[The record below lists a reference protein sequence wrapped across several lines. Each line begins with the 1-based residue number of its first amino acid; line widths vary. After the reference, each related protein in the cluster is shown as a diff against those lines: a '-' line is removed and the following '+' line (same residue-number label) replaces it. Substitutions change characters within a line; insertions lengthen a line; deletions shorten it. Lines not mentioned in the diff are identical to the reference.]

1 MTSAPATHA
10 APQRTTPTI
19 HVWADHDTDR
29 RVPSAVYRRVEH
41 GEYRPVDFRL
51 DPHGHWVR
59 DTEGLLVARLNLPTP
74 MRELDRTRTDL
85 LVAQATA
92 EALADGPLVRTAEQF
107 ALTEHELTRLAALTR
122 LGKLTATPASED
134 VAELAWYAARLRLVA
149 SDLREELAMERAYQ
163 PTIAAAVAVHLSE
176 DADWEATAAWCA
188 GAIANEQLP
197 SGDYSSTITIPNVG
211 SATDGDWIVL
221 DLDGSFTIHR
231 ELCAPTPGMALWGK
245 MRDTVDPSARGAD
258 SSSAHR

>member
-29 RVPSAVYRRVEH
+29 RTPSAVYRRVEH
-41 GEYRPVDFRL
+41 GEHRPVDFRL

-59 DTEGLLVARLNLPTP
+59 DTEGLLVARLNLPAP
-74 MRELDRTRTDL
+74 MRELDRASTDL

-92 EALADGPLVRTAEQF
+92 EALADGPRVRSAAQF
-107 ALTEHELTRLAALTR
+107 ALTEHELIRLAALTR
-122 LGKLTATPASED
+122 LGTLTATPTAAD
-134 VAELAWYAARLRLVA
+134 VAELACYAARLRLVA
-149 SDLREELAMERAYQ
+149 NDLREELAMERAYQ

-176 DADWEATAAWCA
+176 DADWEATAAWCD
-188 GAIANEQLP
+188 GTITNEQLP
-197 SGDYSSTITIPNVG
+197 SGDYSSTITIPDVG
-211 SATDGDWIVL
+211 SASDGDWIVL

-231 ELCAPTPGMALWGK
+231 ELRAPTPGMALWDK
-245 MRDTVDPSARGAD
+245 MRDTVDPSDRGAGD
-258 SSSAHR
+258 PPARR